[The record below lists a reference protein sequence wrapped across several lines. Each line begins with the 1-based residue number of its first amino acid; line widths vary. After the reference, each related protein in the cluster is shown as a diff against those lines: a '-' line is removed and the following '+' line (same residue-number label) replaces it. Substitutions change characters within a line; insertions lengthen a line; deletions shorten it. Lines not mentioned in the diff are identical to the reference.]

1 MKVYAFQNHSLV
13 LYKNSSFTYSSPV
26 QKGGLYRVPVN
37 YIRRNLP
44 KLNEWKNSKYFSA
57 SENSLSVSMVYTTEK
72 LDHWL
77 LEQSVD
83 KKLIRCVSAVFDA
96 CKEIAYKIRTAS
108 CNKIACFNDFGDEQ
122 LAIDVLADKVIFENL
137 ENSGVV
143 SVASSEEVPR
153 EQKLKGSGFSVAF
166 DPLDGSSIIDTNF
179 AVGSIFGI
187 WPGDKLVGMKGRDM
201 AAAAL
206 VVYGPRTTISLAL
219 KDIEHVHE
227 FTLVDDFSARHGQ
240 WVHTNEFHSI
250 EEGKLFAPG
259 NLRAI
264 QDNAGYSSLIQ
275 FWLNEKYQLRYTGG
289 MVPDVNQI
297 LVKGRGVF
305 CNPASASAKAKLRLL
320 YELAPTAF
328 VVEKAGGKSSDGKQ
342 SVLDIIIQSTDQRSQ
357 VCYGSAGEVERFEE
371 YVGLKVLS
379 GASV

>member
-1 MKVYAFQNHSLV
+1 MLLAVAFQSHSLV
-13 LYKNSSFTYSSPV
+13 IHKESSWIQYTRVRKNC
-26 QKGGLYRVPVN
+26 
-37 YIRRNLP
+37 LP
-44 KLNEWKNSKYFSA
+44 KLSTKTNGNRILPCWPHRKYAKSTLHMSFTS
-57 SENSLSVSMVYTTEK
+57 EK

-77 LEQSVD
+77 WERNVD
-83 KKLIRCVSAVFDA
+83 KKLSKCVSAVFDA

-143 SVASSEEVPR
+143 GVASSEEVPR
-153 EQKLKGSGFSVAF
+153 EQKLKGNGFAVAF

-187 WPGDKLVGMKGRDM
+187 WPGDRLVGVKGRDM
-201 AAAAL
+201 VAAAL
-206 VVYGPRTTISLAL
+206 VVYGPRTTISLAM
-219 KDIEHVHE
+219 KDIDHVHE

-240 WVHTNEFHSI
+240 WLHTNEFHSVA
-250 EEGKLFAPG
+250 EGKLFAPG
-259 NLRAI
+259 NLRAVE
-264 QDNAGYSSLIQ
+264 DNPGYSSLLQ
-275 FWLNEKYQLRYTGG
+275 YWLNEKYQLRYTGG

-328 VVEKAGGKSSDGKQ
+328 VIEKAGGKSSDGKQ
-342 SVLDIIIQSTDQRSQ
+342 SILDIVIQSTDQRSQ
-357 VCYGSAGEVERFEE
+357 VCYGSTNEVQRFEE
-371 YVGLKVLS
+371 YVGVKVLS
-379 GASV
+379 GAPV

>member
-1 MKVYAFQNHSLV
+1 M
-13 LYKNSSFTYSSPV
+13 
-26 QKGGLYRVPVN
+26 
-37 YIRRNLP
+37 I
-44 KLNEWKNSKYFSA
+44 
-57 SENSLSVSMVYTTEK
+57 YTVEK
-72 LDHWL
+72 LDQWL
-77 LEQSVD
+77 LERAVD
-83 KKLIRCVSAVFDA
+83 RKLSRCVSAMFDA

-143 SVASSEEVPR
+143 GVASSEEVPR
-153 EQKLKGSGFSVAF
+153 EQQLKGNGFSVAF

-179 AVGSIFGI
+179 AVGTIFGI
-187 WPGDKLVGMKGRDM
+187 WPGDRLIGVKGRDL
-201 AAAAL
+201 AAAGL

-219 KDIEHVHE
+219 KDVDYVHE

-240 WVHTNEFHSI
+240 WVHTNEFRVI

-264 QDNAGYSSLIQ
+264 QDNPGYNELLQ
-275 FWLNEKYQLRYTGG
+275 FWLKEKYQLRYTGG

-297 LVKGRGVF
+297 LVKGKGVF
-305 CNPASASAKAKLRLL
+305 CNPGSASSKAKLRVL

-328 VVEKAGGKSSDGKQ
+328 VIEKAGGKSSDGRQ
-342 SVLDIIIQSTDQRSQ
+342 SMLDVVIQSTDQKSQ
-357 VCYGSAGEVERFEE
+357 VCYGSANEVNRFDE
-371 YVGLKVLS
+371 YVGAQVFS
-379 GASV
+379 GVPI